1 MGFEKGGVL
10 RESNSRPL
18 APEARIIPL
27 DQTPTSVQT
36 KNLFKY
42 QQNLGETTSLIITAR
57 GRNWGFTVPLL
68 LIPNSSSFPVKLKI
82 LIPLIKFFCN

>member
-27 DQTPTSVQT
+27 DQTPASVQT
-36 KNLFKY
+36 KNLYK
-42 QQNLGETTSLIITAR
+42 
-57 GRNWGFTVPLL
+57 
-68 LIPNSSSFPVKLKI
+68 
-82 LIPLIKFFCN
+82 